1 MDIHSIDN
9 KYIKDENISGI
20 QDNNL
25 QRPNIY
31 IRYSPFYNIIKEQ
44 SVLLFD
50 EIRENLSRT
59 IQLGELEPGFSIW
72 SNKLKEFISIYG
84 FIFNK
89 IDHVKLIHF
98 YLSIL
103 SINDLNYI
111 HIQICFDT
119 LYELLR
125 FVFILFL

>member
-9 KYIKDENISGI
+9 KYIKDEIISGI

-111 HIQICFDT
+111 YIQICFDT